1 VATVLPFAGI
11 RPQAKLAEQVA
22 APPYDVVNST
32 EARELARGN
41 PHCFLHISKPEIDL
55 PPETDSH
62 DDCVYQKGRENL
74 DCFLAESILSKDLHP
89 CFYLY
94 RQSIE
99 DPKGNKAE
107 AVQHSQTG
115 FVGLVSADDYEADV
129 IKKHELT
136 RPDKEND
143 RVRHMAALAAQ
154 TGPVFLTYQ
163 GEHALQLIMDKW
175 SQPQPVYDFVS
186 DGVRHQFWTV
196 TDEDAI
202 AQISSHFEKIP
213 ALFVADGHH
222 RSAAAVRYRA
232 MRREQNPQHTGK
244 EAYNYFMAVMFPH
257 DQLNILAYNRV
268 VKDLGTYDKQLFL
281 AALSADFEVTVC
293 AQGVLPERSGSF
305 GLYLDAQWYRLDY
318 RAINNAAVDL
328 VSGLDVSILQD
339 KILSPLLGIAD
350 PRTDPRID
358 FIGGIKGLPAL
369 EQAVDSGE
377 YAAAFTFFP
386 VSIKALMQIAEQG
399 KLMPPKSTWF
409 EPKLKS
415 GLILHALD

>member
-1 VATVLPFAGI
+1 LATVLPFAGI
-11 RPQAKLAEQVA
+11 RPQAQLAEQVA

-32 EARELARGN
+32 EAREFARGN

-62 DDCVYQKGRENL
+62 DESVYQKGRENL
-74 DCFLAESILSKDLHP
+74 DRFLAESILVKDKSP

-94 RQSIE
+94 RQSIQ
-99 DPKGNKAE
+99 DPQGNKAE

-163 GEHALQLIMDKW
+163 ATPSLQEIMAKCSQ
-175 SQPQPVYDFVS
+175 SQPAYDFVS

-196 TDEDAI
+196 TDEASI
-202 AQISSHFEKIP
+202 VQISSHFENIP

-232 MRREQNPQHTGK
+232 MRREQNVQHTGK

-268 VKDLGTYDKQLFL
+268 VKDLGTYDSQSFL
-281 AALSADFEVTVC
+281 DALAADFEVSVC
-293 AQGVLPERSGSF
+293 AQGALPEKSGSF
-305 GLYLDAQWYRLDY
+305 GLYLNAQWYRLDY
-318 RAINNAAVDL
+318 RTINDAVADL

-339 KILSPLLGIAD
+339 KILSPLLGISD
-350 PRTDPRID
+350 PRTDPRMD
-358 FIGGIKGLPAL
+358 FAGGIKGLLAL
-369 EQAVDSGE
+369 EQAVDSGQ
-377 YAAAFTFFP
+377 YAAAFACFP
-386 VSIKALMQIAEQG
+386 VSINALMQIAEQG

-415 GLILHALD
+415 GLVSHALD